1 MRQVMPHR
9 NNIELRRTKS
19 KRYFSNRWK
28 NQFPSWICRDEA
40 PTQRRRLARET
51 AVETGIYMMFS
62 GSDGGRASTM
72 GYTRYAD
79 FAGARA

>member
-28 NQFPSWICRDEA
+28 NHFPSWICRDEA
-40 PTQRRRLARET
+40 PARRRRLVRET
-51 AVETGIYMMFS
+51 AVETGIYMIFS
-62 GSDGGRASTM
+62 GYYGSRASTR
-72 GYTRYAD
+72 GYTRYAN
-79 FAGARA
+79 FAGAQA

>member
-28 NQFPSWICRDEA
+28 NRFKSRIQHVKDADRE
-40 PTQRRRLARET
+40 RRGFAEFAAR
-51 AVETGIYMMFS
+51 TGIYMIIEI
-62 GSDGGRASTM
+62 
-72 GYTRYAD
+72 
-79 FAGARA
+79 FAGVQPDTISIRAMQILQERGL

>member
-19 KRYFSNRWK
+19 KRYFSTRWK
-28 NQFPSWICRDEA
+28 NRFPPVGSS
-40 PTQRRRLARET
+40 QRSAGAQAGFAGET
-51 AVETGIYMMFS
+51 AVQTGISMKFS
-62 GSDGGRASTM
+62 GFDGRCASSR

>member
-28 NQFPSWICRDEA
+28 NHFPSWDCRDEA
-40 PTQRRRLARET
+40 TARRRRLARET
-51 AVETGIYMMFS
+51 VVETGIYMMFS
-62 GSDGGRASTM
+62 GFDDGRASTM
-72 GYTRYAD
+72 GNTRYAD

>member
-19 KRYFSNRWK
+19 KRYFSIRGKNR
-28 NQFPSWICRDEA
+28 FPSWICRDEA
-40 PTQRRRLARET
+40 PARRRRLPVKT
-51 AVETGIYMMFS
+51 AVETGIYMIFS
-62 GSDGGRASTM
+62 GFDGGRASTLGNM
-72 GYTRYAD
+72 RYAD

>member
-19 KRYFSNRWK
+19 KRYFSIRWK
-28 NQFPSWICRDEA
+28 NQFPSWDCRDEA
-40 PTQRRRLARET
+40 PASRRRLAGEI
-51 AVETGIYMMFS
+51 AVGTGIYMIFS
-62 GSDGGRASTM
+62 GSDGGRVSTK